1 MHVVISWDIESSEN
15 WTSINEALIACMK
28 SYSWV
33 KPLNTLYVVQVSSL
47 EDRDKLISQLT
58 EVAKQQPDD
67 IQFLCTPVMS
77 GGAYNGWLPGNMW
90 NEINKRVN

>member
-1 MHVVISWDIESSEN
+1 MHVVISWDIHAKEN
-15 WTSINEALIACMK
+15 WNLINEKLSACM
-28 SYSWV
+28 STYSWV

-47 EDRDKLISQLT
+47 EDRDQLVARLT
-58 EVAKQQPDD
+58 QVAKQQPDKVE
-67 IQFLCTPVMS
+67 FLCTPVMS